1 MSNNEEE
8 RDNFFTGLCRKAQL
22 AEKTR
27 QEYGARA
34 LKVIATTGMALGRG
48 SLIRYFR
55 LHSHLAAST
64 LRGVKSAVLFVMEI
78 AGDPMGAGDSRYL
91 DTILDGLECAKGEP
105 ERVRGAPTPSQLET
119 LYKEALEEDH
129 PEMVL
134 AIAVAVGVGC
144 RAHELEGLTAGDFD
158 DEPEVLWVPRKAR
171 MLTKVRRGY
180 QIDKPIYSE
189 DALRVRRHQVKVRPT
204 GRLFRISQ
212 RMLLRPRST
221 GSQEAPLG
229 PRAALDWHSQHA
241 PQRSFS
247 SLSGTHYQDS

>member
-1 MSNNEEE
+1 
-8 RDNFFTGLCRKAQL
+8 
-22 AEKTR
+22 
-27 QEYGARA
+27 
-34 LKVIATTGMALGRG
+34 
-48 SLIRYFR
+48 
-55 LHSHLAAST
+55 
-64 LRGVKSAVLFVMEI
+64 
-78 AGDPMGAGDSRYL
+78 MGAGDSRYL